1 MIIAGPDTQQLLDN
15 LPAGVVLFVGDRMCY
30 INPAGVLLLEGD
42 SAEALIGR
50 SVMEFIHSLDQARI
64 TARIRR
70 AEARRQHNPPT
81 EFRIHTAK
89 GKLRVLGLTSVT
101 QPVGDTNGLLAVFMD
116 MTARSEMEQRLRE
129 SDENFRS
136 MLENMQ
142 DVFYRTDAEGITRLV
157 CPAVRNVLGYEAEEI
172 IGRPAADFYPD
183 PEDRE
188 ALREIILREGAV
200 RDFPGQMV
208 CKDGRVIDIS
218 ISTRALYDEE
228 GAFVGVEG
236 IWRDITERR
245 TLERELEYRA
255 TTDELTGIGNRRTI
269 LNQIDDAIR
278 RCRRYQRSYALLLLD
293 LDHFKIFN
301 DRYGHMF
308 GDRVLKHFTAVVSA
322 QLRNNDRFGR
332 LGGEEFC
339 VLLEE
344 AGLDEAE
351 EVASRIC
358 RAVQEAPY
366 RDAEAG
372 SLEVTVSIGAAYCT
386 AGMDTSVSRLLEWA
400 DRALYKAKQLGRN
413 RVHWQTQ

>member
-1 MIIAGPDTQQLLDN
+1 MTGGLDAQQLLDH
-15 LPAGVVLFVGDRMCY
+15 LPAGVVMFVGDRMRY
-30 INPAGVLLLEGD
+30 INPAGVALLEGD

-50 SVMEFIHSLDQARI
+50 SVMEFIHPLDQARV

-70 AEARRQHNPPT
+70 AEARPLHNPPT
-81 EFRIHTAK
+81 EFRIHTAR
-89 GKLRVLGLTSVT
+89 GNLRVLGLTSVT
-101 QPVGDTNGLLAVFMD
+101 QPVEGENGLLAAFMD
-116 MTARSEMEQRLRE
+116 MTTHSEMEQRLRE

-142 DVFYRTDAEGITRLV
+142 DVFYRTDAQGITRLV

-183 PEDRE
+183 PDDRNE
-188 ALREIILREGAV
+188 LREIILREGAV

-228 GAFVGVEG
+228 GGFAGVEG

-245 TLERELEYRA
+245 NLERELERRA
-255 TTDELTGIGNRRTI
+255 TTDELTGIGNRRAI
-269 LNQIDDAIR
+269 LDQVGDAIE
-278 RCRRYQRSYALLLLD
+278 RCRRYQRPYALLLLD
-293 LDHFKIFN
+293 LDHFKVFN
-301 DRYGHMF
+301 DRYGHPL
-308 GDRVLKHFTAVVSA
+308 GDRVLKHFTEVVDA

-344 AGLDEAE
+344 AGLREAE
-351 EVASRIC
+351 EVADRIC
-358 RAVQEAPY
+358 RAVRDVPY
-366 RDAEAG
+366 QDEEVG
-372 SLEVTVSIGAAYCT
+372 SLVVTVSIGAAHCS
-386 AGMDTSVSRLLEWA
+386 AGEDNSVSRLLERA
-400 DRALYKAKQLGRN
+400 DRALYQAKQTGRN
-413 RVHWQTQ
+413 RVQWQA